1 MERVS
6 ASPEDNKVHGGEK
19 QTKLLGKEIRRVVC
33 KRTLASNP
41 GPGAESGPVVDRN
54 GRLCMLAA
62 QSLPFMKSKR
72 LSKRPFLIASK
83 TGKPNS

>member
-1 MERVS
+1 MS

-19 QTKLLGKEIRRVVC
+19 QTKLLGKEIRRVMC

-41 GPGAESGPVVDRN
+41 GPGTESRPVVDRN

-62 QSLPFMKSKR
+62 QLLSFMKSKR

-83 TGKPNS
+83 TGKPNF